1 MDVELSCRSS
11 QALLEPQLIRDDRLF
26 VPGLV
31 ARLMAVFADA
41 ERSPEKANA
50 TDWEE
55 RYHLSEERAN
65 LLRVLSPLIR
75 GSVLE
80 IGAECGALTRFLG
93 ESAANVIAI
102 ETDSLCRRAALQR
115 CHDLS
120 NVQVVDVFPE
130 QFLAREKFDCIIVSG
145 GPDRVS
151 NLEQLL
157 LAAAQLLKLEGA
169 VILTASNSTAL
180 DLLAGT
186 SANET
191 GASVSGL
198 RRAFHAAGLQRL
210 ELLYLY
216 PGWRFPRLIIPAE
229 KFCSDNVQVISGLI
243 ENQTTEH
250 EQPHLEMLSKRRS
263 WPELIANGAGGALA
277 PAFAIVAYK
286 DTVDCKAIPNEV
298 IGAMVNVR
306 RRRCF
311 QKITTVLDTSRG
323 LIVRRKLL
331 HSDADDAAQ
340 SDYRQMS
347 ADEAYIAGN
356 LLSTD
361 LYRRL
366 DKPGWTFED
375 LLNWAR
381 RYLDFLASHVVDSK
395 TSPGMLLDPKMVDCT
410 PFNIVV
416 QADSTLCA
424 FDLEW
429 IAPEPPPVEFVFFR
443 GLLYTFLSA
452 GSVAQCGP
460 VPTLVIVE
468 IVRDLIRGLGHHFE
482 FAEIEDCW
490 EREKA
495 LQAAV
500 VGPGS
505 RFERAAWE
513 KAELRIRSNLA
524 AIDSLVKSESEAI
537 RRLETANSALQRMQ
551 IELQVKT
558 SEIDG
563 LRSESA
569 QLARKISIAN
579 RRIARQHA
587 RIKEGLKAA
596 RVSQERFTSAQTEIA
611 PLRQTIAEYERQVVA
626 TAESLRERGR
636 VSERLHQELSS
647 QRTAAASWARQAA
660 VARLKLNDIQQS
672 ISWKSTWPVRGAV
685 RLLLGLRK
693 NGSALFNSAAC
704 WSLIVATC
712 VRPNRLRASR
722 ALAAS
727 GLFDRSG
734 YLARYP
740 DVAAAGVDPLI
751 HYLAVG
757 EREARAISPLFDEEY
772 YGTQNPPLALRGL
785 AAVSHFLKE
794 GGQQGRSPS
803 KYFDAAF
810 YLRSYPDAT
819 ASGVN
824 PLVHY
829 LRSGAW
835 EGANPTAWFNTAYY
849 IATNPDL
856 AESGTN
862 PLLHYATVGERESR
876 KTSAPAEQRREAM
889 IGGGPAQSRKM
900 LPDVG
905 VLFDREYYLA
915 AYPEAGRS
923 GMDPLDHFIC
933 RGASQGFNPHPLFHT
948 RFYLDRNEDVRKSG
962 ANPLLHF
969 LSFGAWEGRSPNPI
983 FDCAYYLTQYPDVK
997 ASGLNPLVHY
1007 LLYGAAQGRNP
1018 NKLFLASEYLRR
1030 YPESAGMNPLVHY
1043 FHTRD
1048 SMATAPVESS
1058 RQEAPP
1064 PKELEEKRIFRVR
1077 QIGES
1082 SGTYEK
1088 GDIRPLIVCI
1098 SHVPGYPPRAG
1109 NDYRIFRMLTW
1120 LERRGYRVVMLIAPL
1135 PGETVADN
1143 QITKLSE
1150 KLSGA
1155 ALCDR
1160 SGRIGV
1166 TASLFSSLR
1175 TLDGCRVNSFAEM
1188 LGEEKN
1194 TSERDQR
1201 MLEVDRTFCHDTLIA
1216 ALQEV
1221 RAKTEGRWVLLCEYI
1236 FMSRVLPLLS
1246 DQTFKMIDTIDVFS
1260 TKSKKVVQF
1269 GINDSLAL
1277 TADEERARLI
1287 RADLVIAIQSA
1298 ERDELAAIV
1307 PERPVVSVGVDFDVA
1322 RQSSQPEGRVVFYV
1336 ASDNAMNVKGL
1347 SDFLRLAWPWIRR
1360 EVPDATLK
1368 VAGKVCRT
1376 MRDLPAGVVAL
1387 GPVDDVAVLYQA
1399 SRLSINPAIAGTGLK
1414 IKTVESLCYLRPIV
1428 CWPSGVDGMQPELAA
1443 LCFPVTNWRQFAR
1456 RTIEIL
1462 RDSRQ
1467 DWYSPAQVE
1476 AIQHLVS
1483 PEYVYGP
1490 LEERLKAFF
1499 EMRS

>member
-11 QALLEPQLIRDDRLF
+11 QALLDPRLIRDDRLF

-31 ARLMAVFADA
+31 ARLMAVFGDV
-41 ERSPEKANA
+41 ERSAEKASA
-50 TDWEE
+50 TSWEE
-55 RYHLSEERAN
+55 SYHLSEERAN

-93 ESAANVIAI
+93 ESSANVIAI
-102 ETDSLCRRAALQR
+102 ETDSHCRRAAIER
-115 CHDLS
+115 CRDLS
-120 NVQVVDVFPE
+120 NVQVVDVLPE

-151 NLEQLL
+151 NLEQIL
-157 LAAAQLLKLEGA
+157 LAAAELLTLEGA
-169 VILTASNSTAL
+169 VILTTSNNTAL

-186 SANET
+186 SGANET

-198 RRAFHAAGLQRL
+198 RRAFHAAGLERL
-210 ELLYLY
+210 ELLYLF

-229 KFCSDNVQVISGLI
+229 KFCADNVQVVSGLL
-243 ENQTTEH
+243 EHQTAD
-250 EQPHLEMLSKRRS
+250 EQPHLEMLSKRRT
-263 WPELIANGAGGALA
+263 WPAVIANGAGGALA
-277 PAFAIVAYK
+277 PGFAIVAHK
-286 DTVDCKAIPNEV
+286 DTVGHQAIPDEV

-311 QKITTVLDTSRG
+311 QKITTVRDTSRG
-323 LIVRRKLL
+323 LIVRRKQL
-331 HSDADDAAQ
+331 HRDADDAAQ
-340 SDYRQMS
+340 SDYRQLS
-347 ADEAYIAGN
+347 ADEPYIVGN
-356 LLSTD
+356 LLSAD
-361 LYRRL
+361 LYQRL
-366 DKPGWTFED
+366 EKPGWTFED
-375 LLNWAR
+375 LLKWAR
-381 RYLDFLASHVVDSK
+381 RYLDFLTSHVLDLK

-429 IAPEPPPVEFVFFR
+429 IAPEPPSVEFVFFR
-443 GLLYTFLSA
+443 GLLYTLLSA

-468 IVRDLIRGLGHHFE
+468 IVRDLIRGLGYHFE
-482 FAEIEDCW
+482 FAEIEDFW

-500 VGPGS
+500 VGPGFQ
-505 RFERAAWE
+505 FERSAWE
-513 KAELRIRSNLA
+513 KAELKIRPNLA
-524 AIDSLVKSESEAI
+524 VIDSLVKSESEAI
-537 RRLETANSALQRMQ
+537 RRLETANAALQRLQ
-551 IELQVKT
+551 IEHQVKT
-558 SEIDG
+558 SEMDG

-569 QLARKISIAN
+569 QLARQISIAN
-579 RRIARQHA
+579 RRIARQDA
-587 RIKEGLKAA
+587 RIKEGHEAA
-596 RVSQERFTSAQTEIA
+596 RASQERFASAQTEIA
-611 PLRQTIAEYERQVVA
+611 ALRQTLAEYERQVVA
-626 TAESLRERGR
+626 TAESLKEHDK
-636 VSERLHQELSS
+636 VSEGLHQKLSS

-660 VARLKLNDIQQS
+660 VARLELNDIQQS
-672 ISWKSTWPVRGAV
+672 LSWISTWPVRGAV
-685 RLLLGLRK
+685 SLLLGLRK
-693 NGSALFNSAAC
+693 NGSAVFNSAVC
-704 WSLIVATC
+704 WSLIVAKC
-712 VRPNRLRASR
+712 VSPNRLRAST

-757 EREARAISPLFDEEY
+757 EREARVITPLFDEEY
-772 YGTQNPPLALRGL
+772 YGQQSPPLVLRGL

-810 YLRSYPDAT
+810 YLRSYPNVT

-835 EGANPTAWFNTAYY
+835 EGANPNAWFNTAYY
-849 IATNPDL
+849 ITTNPDL
-856 AESGTN
+856 ADSGTN

-876 KTSAPAEQRREAM
+876 KTSAPGEQRGETM
-889 IGGGPAQSRKM
+889 TGGGRALGRKM

-915 AYPEAGRS
+915 AYPEAARS

-933 RGASQGFNPHPLFHT
+933 KGAFQGFNPHPLFHT
-948 RFYLDRNEDVRKSG
+948 RFYLDHNEDVRRSG

-983 FDCAYYLTQYPDVK
+983 FNCAYYLTQYPDVK

-1018 NKLFLASEYLRR
+1018 NKLFVASEYLRR
-1030 YPESAGMNPLVHY
+1030 YPESADMNPLVHY
-1043 FHTRD
+1043 FQTRD
-1048 SMATAPVESS
+1048 SMATAPIESS
-1058 RQEAPP
+1058 RQVPP
-1064 PKELEEKRIFRVR
+1064 PKELEEAGVFRVR

-1082 SGTYEK
+1082 PGPHEK
-1088 GDIRPLIVCI
+1088 GDNRPLIVCI

-1150 KLSGA
+1150 RLSGA

-1166 TASLFSSLR
+1166 TGSLLSSLR
-1175 TLDGCRVNSFAEM
+1175 TLDGSRVNSFAEM

-1201 MLEVDRTFCHDTLIA
+1201 MLQVDRTFCHDVLIA

-1221 RAKTEGRWVLLCEYI
+1221 RAKTVGRWVLLCEYI
-1236 FMSRVLPLLS
+1236 FMSRVLRLLN

-1287 RADLVIAIQSA
+1287 RADLVIAIQGA

-1307 PERPVVSVGVDFDVA
+1307 PERPVVTVGVDFDVA

-1376 MRDLPAGVVAL
+1376 LQDLPAGVVAL
-1387 GPVDDVAVLYQA
+1387 GPVDDIAVLYQA
-1399 SRLSINPAIAGTGLK
+1399 ARLSINPAIAGTGLK
-1414 IKTVESLCYLRPIV
+1414 IKTVESLCHLRPIV

-1476 AIQHLVS
+1476 TIQRLLS